1 MQAST
6 VCRQISRSSSDPD
19 IFVSIEGLAMFYFLF
34 QLIDGLIDWV
44 FCSLSY
50 LFERLIMSD
59 FLVPTPPYKKTP
71 KKSKKSEKKKKTRK
85 SRRPVSPV
93 MPDYHSSIIEQNTAS
108 SDTIRK
114 ICPVCGTG
122 TDTLVRTGLYQVP
135 KVCPSCYAGMKRR

>member
-19 IFVSIEGLAMFYFLF
+19 IFVSTEGLAMFYFLF
-34 QLIDGLIDWV
+34 QLADSLIDWV
-44 FCSLSY
+44 FCSISC

-59 FLVPTPPYKKTP
+59 FLLATPSYKKMP
-71 KKSKKSEKKKKTRK
+71 KKSKKSEKKKARKTRR
-85 SRRPVSPV
+85 SVSPV
-93 MPDYHSSIIEQNTAS
+93 MPDHHPSIIEQNTAS

-122 TDTLVRTGLYQVP
+122 TDTLVHTGLYQVP